1 MSRVEI
7 NGQVKINNCFSIYN
21 TPAETKV
28 DRNTTAFSSNRP
40 RNWDELCDGID
51 SILVDY
57 TRTMSFFKVYYT
69 LFIIA
74 TTVNLLL
81 AFIGPALK
89 FYTFGSIAMYLPSLV
104 YLPSI
109 FGFVHSAYK
118 QSSIWERVRGVC
130 LAKSVNGVRY
140 ELLFERFGKSKTYY
154 IMVHL
159 LDEEGQHEQT
169 LSATTA
175 APVVQQPVISN
186 QSNNDWA
193 SSNTA
198 PTAPANNDWA
208 SSNPPP
214 TAPSAPAS
222 GGTVSLFDQ
231 LRTT

>member
-57 TRTMSFFKVYYT
+57 SRTMSFFKVYYT
-69 LFIIA
+69 IFIIA
-74 TTVNLLL
+74 ITV
-81 AFIGPALK
+81 IGVILVLPALR
-89 FYTFGSIAMYLPSLV
+89 FYTTGSIAMYLPVV
-104 YLPSI
+104 YLPLI
-109 FGFVHSAYK
+109 FGFVHFAYK
-118 QSSIWERVRGVC
+118 ESSIWERVRGVC